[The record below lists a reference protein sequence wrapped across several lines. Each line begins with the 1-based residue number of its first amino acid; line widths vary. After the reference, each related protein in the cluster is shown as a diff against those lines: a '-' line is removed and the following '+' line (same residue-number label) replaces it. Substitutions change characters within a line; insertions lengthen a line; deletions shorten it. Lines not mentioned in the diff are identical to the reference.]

1 MVRNK
6 KFITHQ
12 GYFLLLTKVWRE
24 ASKGH
29 IGTQLV
35 AKCSILLLLFNVLN
49 GLVRVVLSPQ
59 FCVGGLPL
67 SSYSPRRRP
76 VSALFSEYWFWGM
89 SYLDLEIA
97 RVLTSVDF
105 KTNLW
110 WSIIDGCSI
119 INCNDINWSYTWEVW
134 YCLKTNTVNKKR
146 KTLFAFEGSFY
157 ILRGEA
163 DIISINWGD
172 FD

>member
-12 GYFLLLTKVWRE
+12 GYFLLLTK
-24 ASKGH
+24 ASVKGDEQGAH

-110 WSIIDGCSI
+110 WSIIDGCSM
-119 INCNDINWSYTWEVW
+119 INCNDINWSYTGEVW
-134 YCLKTNTVNKKR
+134 YCLNIARIVN
-146 KTLFAFEGSFY
+146 AVQCHS
-157 ILRGEA
+157 
-163 DIISINWGD
+163 
-172 FD
+172 